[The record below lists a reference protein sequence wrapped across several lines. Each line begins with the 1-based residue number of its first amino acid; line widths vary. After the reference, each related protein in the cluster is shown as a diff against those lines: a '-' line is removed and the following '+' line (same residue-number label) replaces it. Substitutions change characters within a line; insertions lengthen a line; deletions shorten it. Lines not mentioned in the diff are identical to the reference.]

1 MDAGLQLYNQNG
13 NVQIDSKYK
22 NISLFS
28 KLTVSPNIATS
39 YYADGQQLRYID
51 VLLDTV
57 QPIVAARC
65 FQECIVWQFLN
76 GSGQNIARVFSNGTA
91 VTLYIFRVGAIS
103 GPPYGLEVFNENAE
117 LVFSAAAGYPR
128 VLGKAEGSAVIPPFG
143 GSYTFTQPSGKDLAL
158 ITNRW
163 GRQLQTGPSTS
174 PGQFDVLRYGNA
186 FKNIGTTQIRI
197 TGYLLTLQPNVSTPP
212 PDYLFEPSYILV
224 DVTGL

>member
-1 MDAGLQLYNQNG
+1 MEAGLQLYNQNG

-28 KLTVSPNIATS
+28 KLTVSPNSATA
-39 YYADGQQLRYID
+39 YYADGKQLRYID

-76 GSGQNIARVFSNGTA
+76 GSGQNIARVFSDGTA
-91 VTLYIFRVGAIS
+91 VTLYIFRVGTIS
-103 GPPYGLEVFNENAE
+103 GRPYGLEVFNENAD
-117 LVFSAAAGYPR
+117 LVFSATAGYPR
-128 VLGKAEGSAVIPPFG
+128 VLGQVEGISPFA

-163 GRQLQTGPSTS
+163 GRQLLTGPAIA
-174 PGQFDVLRYGNA
+174 PGQSDVFRYGNT

-197 TGYLLTLQPNVSTPP
+197 TGYLLTSLTNISTPP
-212 PDYLFEPSYILV
+212 PDYLVEPSYILV